1 MEKLRYTDET
11 DRCYGAAG
19 MAISLVVFDGE
30 EILSAISLDSPE
42 GGQTMALTPEFFFA
56 GNPGVS
62 AKTAWRQILK
72 NYNLGIAMLT
82 ANLLCRYLVNRHT
95 GLPADVR
102 DTLRSLALEEGRD
115 SCQLEDDEID
125 AIFDKNIN
133 YLTRVFSHRGVHTV
147 AHDFAS
153 ALQSR
158 RHLSRLD
165 ALDILQALQSL

>member
-30 EILSAISLDSPE
+30 DILSAISLDGPE
-42 GGQTMALTPEFFFA
+42 GSQTMTLAPEFFFA

-72 NYNLGIAMLT
+72 NYNLGIAMVT

-95 GLPADVR
+95 GLPDGVGDGLDGTEA
-102 DTLRSLALEEGRD
+102 
-115 SCQLEDDEID
+115 CQLDQDEID

-133 YLTRVFSHRGVHTV
+133 YLTRVFTHRGVHTV

-153 ALQSR
+153 ALSQR
-158 RHLSRLD
+158 RSLSRLD
-165 ALDILQALQSL
+165 ALEMLQALQML

>member
-19 MAISLVVFDGE
+19 MAISLVIFDGE
-30 EILSAISLDSPE
+30 DILSAISLDAPE
-42 GGQTMALTPEFFFA
+42 GEQTMTLTPEFFFA

-95 GLPADVR
+95 GLPEDVR
-102 DTLRSLALEEGRD
+102 TALHTLALEEGHD
-115 SCQLEDDEID
+115 ACQLEDDEID

-133 YLTRVFSHRGVHTV
+133 YLTRVFTHRGVHSV

-153 ALQSR
+153 ALGTR
-158 RHLSRLD
+158 RTLSRLD
-165 ALDILQALQSL
+165 ALELLQALQHL

>member
-30 EILSAISLDSPE
+30 EILSAISLDGPE
-42 GGQTMALTPEFFFA
+42 GAQTMSLTPDFFFA

-72 NYNLGIAMLT
+72 NYNLGIAMMT

-95 GLPADVR
+95 GLPSDVV
-102 DTLRSLALEEGRD
+102 DELRALALDEGRD
-115 SCQLEDDEID
+115 SCQLEEDEID
-125 AIFDKNIN
+125 SIFDKNIN
-133 YLTRVFSHRGVHTV
+133 YLTRVFTHRGVHSV

-153 ALQSR
+153 ALKSR
-158 RHLSRLD
+158 RTLSRLD
-165 ALDILQALQSL
+165 ALEILQALQSI